1 MPKQS
6 PKKKMPKW
14 LRWLAII
21 VGSILGLVLILAL
34 IGWLTFCKLRDA
46 WTLKEREPL
55 PEVVVSKEDVN
66 RLTPTYK
73 KIKQAFSGKVK
84 GETTV
89 VLESDDLDKFVS
101 VANEGRHVKEVA
113 RFRIEGDKVIV
124 KTDVNLDR
132 FPLFKG
138 RYLSGDF
145 SWDVSMDEKA
155 WHFHLDSVKVKENN
169 MPDWILKR
177 INKKINSKEEILRTQ
192 LAPEWAQRVKS
203 LTVKDGKLTV
213 VIK

>member
-1 MPKQS
+1 MPKQ
-6 PKKKMPKW
+6 PKKKKMPAW
-14 LRWLAII
+14 LKWLAIV
-21 VGSILGLVLILAL
+21 VGSFLVLVLILAL
-34 IGWLTFCKLRDA
+34 IGWMIFCNLRNA

-55 PEVVVSKEDVN
+55 PEVIVTKEDAS
-66 RLTPTYK
+66 RLSPTYR
-73 KIKQAFSGKVK
+73 KIKQAFSGKAT

-113 RFRIEGDKVIV
+113 RFRLEGDKVIV

-132 FPLFKG
+132 FPMFKG

-145 SWDVSMDEKA
+145 SWDVSMDDKA
-155 WHFHLDSVKVKENN
+155 WHFHLDSVKVKDNN
-169 MPDWILKR
+169 MPRWMIDR
-177 INKKINSKEEILRTQ
+177 INEKVKSKEDMLRNQ
-192 LAPEWAQRVKS
+192 LAPEWTHRLKS
-203 LTVKDGKLTV
+203 LTVKDGKLTM

>member
-1 MPKQS
+1 MQKMTQ
-6 PKKKMPKW
+6 KKKMPKW
-14 LRWLAII
+14 LRWLAIV
-21 VGSILGLVLILAL
+21 VGSFIALVLILVLFA
-34 IGWLTFCKLRDA
+34 WVTFCNLRNE
-46 WTLKEREPL
+46 WTLKERVPL
-55 PEVVVSKEDVN
+55 PEVIVTKEDAN

-84 GETTV
+84 DETTV

-145 SWDVSMDEKA
+145 GWNVSMEDKA
-155 WHFHLDSVKVKENN
+155 WHFELVSVKVKENN
-169 MPDWILKR
+169 MPAWMLKQINKR
-177 INKKINSKEEILRTQ
+177 IQSKEDMLRNQ
-192 LAPEWAQRVKS
+192 LAPEWTHRVKS
-203 LTVKDGKLTV
+203 LTVQDGKLTA